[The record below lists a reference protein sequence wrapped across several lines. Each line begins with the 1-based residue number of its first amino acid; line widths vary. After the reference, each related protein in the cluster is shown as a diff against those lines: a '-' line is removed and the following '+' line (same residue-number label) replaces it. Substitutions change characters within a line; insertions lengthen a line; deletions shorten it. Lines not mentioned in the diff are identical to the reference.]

1 MSNIYEKIFI
11 VLYFIIVFD
20 TIKRHE
26 VFSLPSLFYL
36 TLGFFQGNRLILN
49 QLPLIQDQ
57 FGSHDYSFEAILL
70 IISIIS
76 FKLAYEMG
84 IKLIPSKGSE
94 FRLTPHKKLAG
105 LGSIIIKITLPFCF
119 FLVIRTLLSPV
130 LGRYGVDHVGPS
142 IYEKSAL
149 YGAVIGIQFIN
160 SSAFPIT
167 KKTFRL
173 FSLVFIPRLILGFF
187 TMRSL
192 FAFFII
198 AQINLWYIAGFLK
211 RNFLRIF
218 FLLSLF
224 LLPIVAGLTN
234 IIRFYKVIDLSITS
248 IFDQINPFSLFYLA
262 SEPIIIT
269 QLALDNLQNM
279 PNIIY
284 SLSTIISIYLP
295 FLATPDYYLES
306 SEGILL
312 NRLDR
317 SLTIVLF
324 RDRGIEYA
332 GTGGNYIADLFLDGG
347 FWAVAFGSCFI
358 GFFTALFVVKMK
370 ESRLFLFL
378 GLYFSQKLLYSPRGT
393 FTEIFD
399 MLPIYAAI
407 FFVGKFLSTYLIK
420 SRFKKSESISPIPDL

>member
-20 TIKRHE
+20 TIKRHGL
-26 VFSLPSLFYL
+26 FSLPSLFYL

-130 LGRYGVDHVGPS
+130 LGHYGVDQVGPTV
-142 IYEKSAL
+142 YEKSAL

-167 KKTFRL
+167 RKTLRL
-173 FSLVFIPRLILGFF
+173 FALVFIPRLILGIF

-192 FAFFII
+192 FAFFVV
-198 AQINLWYIAGFLK
+198 AQLNIWYVIGFIRKNTIRKILLLLI
-211 RNFLRIF
+211 FL
-218 FLLSLF
+218 S
-224 LLPIVAGLTN
+224 PGLIGGTS
-234 IIRFYKVIDLSITS
+234 IIRTYAVVDFSSLNLFS
-248 IFDQINPFSLFYLA
+248 QLNPLFILYFA
-262 SEPIIIT
+262 SESINIT
-269 QLALDNLQNM
+269 QLALDNLQYM
-279 PNIIY
+279 HNIFY

-295 FLATPDYYLES
+295 FLANSDYYLES
-306 SEGILL
+306 ETGQGILL

-317 SLTIVLF
+317 SLTIALL

-332 GTGGNYIADLFLDGG
+332 GTGGNYLADLFLDGG
-347 FWAVAFGSCFI
+347 FWAVGLGSCFI
-358 GFFTALFVVKMK
+358 GFITALFVVKMK

-399 MLPIYAAI
+399 MLPIYVAI
-407 FFVGKFLSTYLIK
+407 FLTGKFLSIYLIK
-420 SRFKKSESISPIPDL
+420 SRLEKSEKILST